1 MGYMENQIVAGKSYN
16 TPYLFDVKKLR
27 ELVSSNNIEELKQ
40 FMKDNDLVIRNHK
53 IVSKYDSEIVKQQ
66 EYWNLTQKIFKIS
79 INSAYGALLTAGSK
93 WYDVDQGRS
102 ITLTGQNITRHMTS
116 YAIKEMTGDYD
127 YLNDG
132 VKIGDTDSKIGSTEQ
147 RVLRNGKEIRE
158 TVEELFN
165 NCISYFTDERTGKE
179 YGFTKDM
186 VLGYDDES
194 DSPKYYN
201 INYVYRHKT
210 SKQKWE
216 IEDEDGNI
224 ITVTSDHSCMVER
237 NGKLIEVKPSEILE
251 EDILITINDTLE
263 IKRSKIKR
271 CECVGTFDNEYV
283 YDIGIS
289 DDRRQWEFS
298 NNILVHNSCYISI
311 SDAFKSKE
319 KQYNMSIEQLVDY
332 ADEVGEKVNA
342 SFPEFMHMRFGV
354 DLEHG
359 GIIKAGREN
368 VFYSCLC
375 VVKKHYAGLVVNSD
389 GHYIYSP
396 VSIHISPEDI
406 KSYIDLGV
414 VNGEHYIH
422 NQKKGVIYKQTSDGW
437 MTMGKLKI
445 TGLDELRSDVSPE
458 VKILLRKILC
468 IILLGGKKEQ
478 VEDLVIEKYNSLK
491 TKKPWE
497 KGMPKSCRNV
507 SEWEE
512 KIGIYNGDY
521 EHSNIIE
528 PTISYN
534 SNNDEDSCDVFGK
547 VNVPA
552 TASACINWNRLRILN
567 NDKTS
572 PQLMNGHR
580 LIFLKLKAPNQ
591 YNIKNIAL
599 PYDIDKIPD
608 WFKSLPF
615 DEDIMINSIFMK
627 KVDNITK
634 PMNWTFN
641 LHKNVWENQFEE
653 VEYE

>member
-1 MGYMENQIVAGKSYN
+1 MGYMESQVVAGKSYD
-16 TPYLFDVKKLR
+16 TPYLFDTKHLR
-27 ELVSSNNIEELKQ
+27 ELVASNNIEELKQ
-40 FMKDNDLVIRNHK
+40 FMKENNLIIRNHK
-53 IVSKYDSEIVKQQ
+53 IVSKFDDEIVKQQ
-66 EYWNLTQKIFKIS
+66 AYWNLTQKIYKIS
-79 INSAYGALLTAGSK
+79 INSTYGALLTSGSK

-116 YAIKEMTGDYD
+116 FAIQEMTGDYD

-147 RVLRNGKEIRE
+147 RVLRNGEEIRE

-251 EDILITINDTLE
+251 EDIVITINDTLE

-311 SDAFKSKE
+311 SDAFKSKG
-319 KQYNMSIEQLVDY
+319 KQYNMSIEELVDY
-332 ADEVGEKVNA
+332 ADEIGEKVNA
-342 SFPEFMHMRFGV
+342 SFPEFMHNKFGV

-359 GIIKAGREN
+359 AIIKAGREN

-375 VVKKHYAGLVVNSD
+375 VVKKHYAGLVVNAD
-389 GHYIYSP
+389 GHYIYSK
-396 VSIHISPEDI
+396 VAIHISDSDM
-406 KSYIDLGV
+406 KKYIDLGEI
-414 VNGEHYIH
+414 NGKHYIH
-422 NQKKGVIYKQTSDGW
+422 SPKGVIYSEVENGW
-437 MTMGKLKI
+437 CPLGKLKI

-458 VKILLRKILC
+458 VKVLLRKILC
-468 IILLGGKKEQ
+468 IILLGGGKNI
-478 VEDLVIEKYNSLK
+478 VEDLVIEKYNEIKKK
-491 TKKPWE
+491 THWE
-497 KGMPKSCRNV
+497 LGMPKSCKNV

-512 KIGIYNGDY
+512 KIGIIDSNYESSTLDNLVINKGINLSDENGDK
-521 EHSNIIE
+521 
-528 PTISYN
+528 
-534 SNNDEDSCDVFGK
+534 FGK
-547 VNVPA
+547 VIVPA
-552 TASACINWNRLRILN
+552 VASACINWNRLRLLN
-567 NDKTS
+567 NDRTS

-580 LIFLKLKAPNQ
+580 LIFMKLKYPNQ

-599 PYDIDKIPD
+599 PYDISVIPE
-608 WFKSLPF
+608 WFKNLPF
-615 DEDIMINSIFMK
+615 DDEAMIQSIFMK
-627 KVDNITK
+627 KIENITK
-634 PMNWTFN
+634 PMNWTFD
-641 LHKNVWENQFEE
+641 LHRDIWENQFED